1 MDFIGILLTVAG
13 VAFFALL
20 ITALVSAFYHSQ
32 RNRARRKDNLNSRQ
46 ELEAFLL
53 DTNYRRNVFAHLYYP
68 VLADGTAR
76 THHYQRV
83 DAAVVTKGGVLVLT
97 VFDKTGR
104 IDNARDDIWVLIKD
118 DDRTELESPVISSD
132 KSKAAIKG
140 VLKRAGYGKVPIY
153 STVVLMYDE
162 AIPLAGYDDIVY
174 MSELEKLIHD
184 MSKTSKLGS
193 IEQFYISNALKRAG
207 LTKETIK
214 RKQL

>member
-13 VAFFALL
+13 VAIFAL
-20 ITALVSAFYHSQ
+20 IVAALVSAFYHNQ

-68 VLADGTAR
+68 VLVDGTAR

-104 IDNARDDIWVLIKD
+104 IDNTREDIWVQIQD
-118 DDRTELESPVISSD
+118 DDRSELESPVISSE
-132 KSKAAIKG
+132 KSKTAIKG
-140 VLKRAGYGKVPIY
+140 VLKRAGYGKVPVY
-153 STVVLMYDE
+153 SSVVFIYDE
-162 AIPLAGYDDIVY
+162 TIPLAGYDDIVY
-174 MSELEKLIHD
+174 LSELEKLIHD
-184 MSKTSKLGS
+184 MNKTSKLGS
-193 IEQFYISNALKRAG
+193 IEQFYICRTLKRAG